1 MVVSAM
7 QDNPYSRS
15 LEARVLS
22 ATPLELVV
30 ILYDGAIDAVRA
42 AREHLASKNIH
53 ARGRAVSKAVSI
65 LLELSRSLNFEA
77 GDRELSQ
84 RLAGVYWFMRS
95 SLLEANFRQ
104 TDDGLA
110 TTERLLV
117 SLREAW
123 VAVSVQATAVSA
135 ASSAAPETPVSAASA
150 FPWGII
156 SEAMPPSRC
165 WSA

>member
-1 MVVSAM
+1 MGFVAM
-7 QDNPYSRS
+7 PNNPYSGS

-42 AREHLASKNIH
+42 ARAHLAAGEIFPRS
-53 ARGRAVSKAVSI
+53 RAVTQAVKI
-65 LLELSRSLNFEA
+65 ITELRQSLNFETG
-77 GDRELSQ
+77 GDLSK
-84 RLAGVYWFMRS
+84 RLAGVYGFMQS

-104 TDDGLA
+104 TDDGMA
-110 TTERLLV
+110 ITEKILV

-123 VAVSVQATAVSA
+123 HKVSAQTPAVSDAIGTVP
-135 ASSAAPETPVSAASA
+135 APD
-150 FPWGII
+150 FPWG
-156 SEAMPPSRC
+156 AMGESASPSRC

>member
-1 MVVSAM
+1 MADMVSSAM
-7 QDNPYSRS
+7 NDNPYSSS
-15 LEARVLS
+15 LETRVLS

-42 AREHLASKNIH
+42 ARAHLASGNIH
-53 ARGRAVSKAVSI
+53 ARSRAVTKAVKV
-65 LLELSRSLNFEA
+65 LVELSGSLNFEVD
-77 GDRELSQ
+77 GELS
-84 RLAGVYWFMRS
+84 RNLSSVYGFIRS

-110 TTERLLV
+110 ASERLLV

-123 VAVSVQATAVSA
+123 AAISAQPPSITDVPQTAALSG
-135 ASSAAPETPVSAASA
+135 
-150 FPWGII
+150 FPWGITGE
-156 SEAMPPSRC
+156 SASTSRY